1 MAAAQPPAASQW
13 LTIQQILSVVK
24 ASMPNRDRSMRCVQF
39 FLFTLSF
46 SLSLSL
52 SVKVVK
58 IGKLV
63 DIYRTVGEKLNCD
76 YIYSG

>member
-1 MAAAQPPAASQW
+1 MCAVFSVHS
-13 LTIQQILSVVK
+13 LFLS
-24 ASMPNRDRSMRCVQF
+24 
-39 FLFTLSF
+39 L